1 MGNRWATRGK
11 KPDRMVEAAL
21 IAAGSRFVKA
31 IVDGE
36 ARPWIP
42 ALSHAIGA
50 GAAMD
55 QHRIVDRERANARNT
70 ELAEKVAGAL
80 NRVLNAAD
88 AEKRAAT
95 AAPPPAS
102 PTFQMIA
109 AAWNQ
114 FVVETGKNPGTA
126 ELTQEDWN
134 SLSLAEQSALCHA
147 CESHGVRLL
156 VDGQDVTTMNP
167 LLTR

>member
-21 IAAGSRFVKA
+21 ITAGSRFVKA
-31 IVDGE
+31 VIDGE
-36 ARPWIP
+36 ARPWMP

-55 QHRIVDRERANARNT
+55 KHRIADRERANARNS
-70 ELAEKVAGAL
+70 ELAEQVAGLL
-80 NRVLNAAD
+80 NRVLDAAD
-88 AEKRAAT
+88 AEQRVAT
-95 AAPPPAS
+95 TVAPPAS
-102 PTFQMIA
+102 PTFQLIA
-109 AAWNQ
+109 AEWNQ
-114 FVVETGKNPGTA
+114 FVEENSKNPELLG
-126 ELTQEDWN
+126 LTQEDWN
-134 SLSLAEQSALCHA
+134 MLSMAEQSTLRDA
-147 CESHGVRLL
+147 CESCGVRLL